1 MASNPHLAEIEKV
14 LLYVS
19 EARERAARAQ
29 GDLERAGAPEH
40 LVGALR
46 QAEARLA
53 EDHRHLM
60 QGTFF
65 AVPADQDQLA
75 V

>member
-1 MASNPHLAEIEKV
+1 MVNDPHLAEIEKV

-19 EARERAARAQ
+19 EARERAARAS

-46 QAEARLA
+46 QAETRLA
-53 EDHRHLM
+53 EDHRRLM

-65 AVPADQDQLA
+65 AVPSDQDQLA